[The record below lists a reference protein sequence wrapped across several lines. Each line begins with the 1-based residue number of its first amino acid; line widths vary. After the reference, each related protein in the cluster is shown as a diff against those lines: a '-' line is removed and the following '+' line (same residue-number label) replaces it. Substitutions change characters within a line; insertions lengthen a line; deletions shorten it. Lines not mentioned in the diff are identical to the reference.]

1 MENKT
6 NDDQQSQQSESQRKP
21 KRKHRGHG
29 EGSITQRKDGRF
41 QAQLTLEDGT
51 RKTFY
56 GKTRKEAADK
66 LDQAKYEQK
75 EHILATGPQQKF
87 KDYLLQWFEE
97 VQKPTL
103 RPSSIERE
111 ERDIR
116 NHILPALG
124 HIQLKKLTAQ
134 QLHSFYTSKR
144 KEGYAPRSILNM
156 HKIIHKALAN
166 AVKWRLISY
175 NMSDGITL
183 PKGKPEREAQA
194 LTMEQ
199 VWHLL
204 DAAKGHELEA
214 MIVLLLDTGMRHG
227 EVTALRWDDVDLNTR
242 TVYIHRTE
250 SRLNQGHVEGNTK
263 TASSERLITLSP
275 AVLPVLETHRVRQQE
290 MKQRLGARWQEM
302 NLVFPSRTGRYLE
315 KTNTTKRFY
324 RLLDQAGL
332 PRIRLHDLR
341 HTAITLMQEMGLNQ
355 KAIQERVGHADMSM
369 TWKYTHV
376 SRRMQEEIVSKLDML
391 LWRQKPSS

>member
-1 MENKT
+1 MSNKKDG
-6 NDDQQSQQSESQRKP
+6 NDEAQSKQR
-21 KRKHRGHG
+21 RTHRGHG
-29 EGSITQRKDGRF
+29 EGSITQRKDGRY

-103 RPSSIERE
+103 RPSSIERYE
-111 ERDIR
+111 YDI
-116 NHILPALG
+116 NKHILPALG
-124 HIQLKKLTAQ
+124 HIQLRKLTTQ

-144 KEGYAPRSILNM
+144 KAGYAPESIISM
-156 HKIIHKALAN
+156 HKVIHKALSN

-175 NMSDGITL
+175 NVSDGITL

-194 LTMEQ
+194 LTVEQ
-199 VWHLL
+199 VRQLL
-204 DAAKGHELEA
+204 RAAKGHELEA

-227 EVTALRWDDVDLNTR
+227 ELTALRWDDVDLDKKTL
-242 TVYIHRTE
+242 YIHRTE
-250 SRLNQGHVEGNTK
+250 SRLKQGHIEGDTK

-275 AVLPVLETHRVRQQE
+275 SVIPVLQAHRLQQNVA
-290 MKQRLGARWQEM
+290 KQRAGAKWHDL
-302 NLVFPSRTGRYLE
+302 NLVFASISGRYME
-315 KTNTTKRFY
+315 KVENTKKFH
-324 RLLDQAGL
+324 RLLERAGL
-332 PRIRLHDLR
+332 PSIRIHDLR
-341 HTAITLMQEMGLNQ
+341 HTAITLMQEMRLNE
-355 KAIQERVGHADMSM
+355 KAIQERVGHTNMEM

-376 SRRMQEEIVSKLDML
+376 SQQMQEEIATRLDTL
-391 LWRQKPSS
+391 LWG